1 MNMVIGNG
9 VLVYFIMFMIN
20 YYFIINM
27 ISIGIHVDMYF

>member
-9 VLVYFIMFMIN
+9 VLVYVITFMIK

-27 ISIGIHVDMYF
+27 INIGIHVDMYF